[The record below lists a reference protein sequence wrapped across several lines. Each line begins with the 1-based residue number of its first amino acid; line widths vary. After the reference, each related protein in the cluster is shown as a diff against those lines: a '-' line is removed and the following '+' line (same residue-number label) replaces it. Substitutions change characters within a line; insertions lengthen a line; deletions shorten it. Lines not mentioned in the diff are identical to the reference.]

1 MALTKIGSIG
11 INTGIQFAGVTTI
24 ATLNASDNV
33 LSVGGT
39 VNFVSDVSIGG
50 TVSIAGTLTYED
62 VTNVDAVGLITA
74 RNGIKVGSG
83 ITLSSDGDIFTTG
96 ISTFGGNSTFSTSG
110 GDDAVVIKG
119 DTFTTLKIQSARDSS
134 DSKAFIQLH
143 ASRGSNAS
151 PTIIQNGDTVGTINA
166 RAYDGNSYASMSDI
180 NFEVDGAPGDGD
192 MPGRIVFK
200 TSADGSQSP
209 SERARITSTGRLG
222 ISATDPQVTLDVGG
236 SSSGGLN
243 GLTNSVLYAGFTN
256 NTNFG
261 GVVLGA
267 GANGNS
273 PFIAASKKSDGT
285 ALSLDVI
292 TDGTSRAR
300 ITDTGELLVGT
311 TTLSPHMRLN
321 QRLGIAY
328 VGDYGGASI
337 TNYGGTTQ
345 ANKPVLDFNRSRGT
359 SNASMT
365 SVASGDGLAHIIF
378 RGADG
383 TNFIDSAAIRSDVD
397 GTPGTNDMPGRLVFE
412 TTPDGS
418 NTLTERMRITSGG
431 AVQISGADDQD
442 NLLVKGVGT
451 GFAVHQDDTDG
462 EVSLRAQDVTGSN
475 NAKFM
480 TFFVQKAGESP
491 SEAMRI
497 SNTRKVGIATVSPN
511 AQLHVLTTNEAGI
524 LIEDSSTGNNAPYL
538 EVMAKRTDGNVH
550 QSFSGQIF
558 LSRNRT
564 EQKISSGL
572 KLGTILFGGNH
583 TNASKS
589 NIAFP
594 ASIAGISTGNFDD
607 VNNMPTAL
615 TFYTGFTGRTRLQSN
630 VSSGV
635 ERMRISPEGYITKPY
650 QPACTAHQMASA
662 INTNGENNHTEVV
675 FTQTITNRGSHYNT
689 SNGRFT
695 CPVGGVYHVSAGFL
709 TRKGSATNAFHN
721 VFIYKSGSNTGLKA
735 RDINNANELHITVAG
750 LIDCNAGQ
758 YLSVYVSNDGGDFWS
773 DYNYFSVH
781 LVG

>member
-151 PTIIQNGDTVGTINA
+151 PTIVQNGDTVGTINA

-200 TSADGSQSP
+200 TSADGSESP
-209 SERARITSTGRLG
+209 SEKLRITRS
-222 ISATDPQVTLDVGG
+222 
-236 SSSGGLN
+236 
-243 GLTNSVLYAGFTN
+243 
-256 NTNFG
+256 
-261 GVVLGA
+261 
-267 GANGNS
+267 
-273 PFIAASKKSDGT
+273 
-285 ALSLDVI
+285 
-292 TDGTSRAR
+292 
-300 ITDTGELLVGT
+300 GELLVGT
-311 TTLSPHMRLN
+311 TTLSPHIRLN
-321 QRLGIAY
+321 EKFGIAY
-328 VGDYGGASI
+328 AGNYTGASI
-337 TNYGGTTQ
+337 TNYGGTTA
-345 ANKPVLDFNRSRGT
+345 ANKPLLDFNRSRGT
-359 SNASMT
+359 SLASMT
-365 SVASGDGLAHIIF
+365 SVASGDGLGHIIF

-383 TNFIDSAAIRSDVD
+383 TNFVDAAAIRGDVD
-397 GTPGTNDMPGRLVFE
+397 GTPGTDDMPGRLVFE

-418 NTLTERMRITSGG
+418 TTLTERMRITSGG

-480 TFFVQKAGESP
+480 TFFVQKSGEAT

-511 AQLHVLTTNEAGI
+511 AQLHILTTNEAGI

-538 EVMAKRTDGNVH
+538 EVMAKRTDANIH

-564 EQKISSGL
+564 ETKITSGL

-583 TNASKS
+583 TNGSKS

-594 ASIAGISTGNFDD
+594 ASIAGISTGSFDD

-650 QPACTAHQMASA
+650 QPACTAHQLGSA
-662 INTNGENNHTEVV
+662 INTNGEANRTEAV

-709 TRKGSATNAFHN
+709 TRKGSATNAYHN
-721 VFIYKSGSNTGLKA
+721 VFIYKNGSDTGLKT

-758 YLSVYVSNDGGDFWS
+758 YHSVYVSNDGGDFWS

>member
-1 MALTKIGSIG
+1 MGVQINGDTGNISAIKADYSGNVTIG
-11 INTGIQFAGVTTI
+11 
-24 ATLNASDNV
+24 
-33 LSVGGT
+33 
-39 VNFVSDVSIGG
+39 
-50 TVSIAGTLTYED
+50 GTLTYED
-62 VTNVDAVGLITA
+62 VTNIDSVGLVTA
-74 RNGIKVGSG
+74 RTGIEIGARPGVAASISVDGNMIVSG
-83 ITLSSDGDIFTTG
+83 ITTL
-96 ISTFGGNSTFSTSG
+96 GNNLNVSGNGVFSTSG

-119 DTFTTLKIQSARDSS
+119 DTYTALKIQSARDSS
-134 DSKAFIQLH
+134 DSKAFVQMH
-143 ASRGSNAS
+143 ASRGTNAS
-151 PTIIQNGDTVGTINA
+151 PTIVQNGDIVGTINA

-200 TSADGSQSP
+200 TSTDGSQSP
-209 SERARITSTGRLG
+209 SEKLRIT
-222 ISATDPQVTLDVGG
+222 
-236 SSSGGLN
+236 N
-243 GLTNSVLYAGFTN
+243 
-256 NTNFG
+256 
-261 GVVLGA
+261 A
-267 GANGNS
+267 GA
-273 PFIAASKKSDGT
+273 
-285 ALSLDVI
+285 L
-292 TDGTSRAR
+292 
-300 ITDTGELLVGT
+300 
-311 TTLSPHMRLN
+311 
-321 QRLGIAY
+321 
-328 VGDYGGASI
+328 
-337 TNYGGTTQ
+337 
-345 ANKPVLDFNRSRGT
+345 
-359 SNASMT
+359 
-365 SVASGDGLAHIIF
+365 
-378 RGADG
+378 
-383 TNFIDSAAIRSDVD
+383 
-397 GTPGTNDMPGRLVFE
+397 
-412 TTPDGS
+412 
-418 NTLTERMRITSGG
+418 
-431 AVQISGADDQD
+431 QISGADDQD

-480 TFFVQKAGESP
+480 TFFVQKSGEAT

-511 AQLHVLTTNEAGI
+511 AQLHILTTNEAGI
-524 LIEDSSTGNNAPYL
+524 LIEDSSNGNNAPYL
-538 EVMAKRTDGNVH
+538 EVMGKRTDANIH
-550 QSFSGQIF
+550 QSFSGQLL

-572 KLGTILFGGNH
+572 KLGSILFGGNH
-583 TNASKS
+583 TNGSKS

-615 TFYTGFTGRTRLQSN
+615 TFYTGFIGRTRLQSN

-662 INTNGENNHTEVV
+662 INTNGESNYTEVV

-695 CPVGGVYHVSAGFL
+695 CPVSGVYHVSAGFL
-709 TRKGSATNAFHN
+709 TRKGSATNAYHN
-721 VFIYKSGSNTGLKA
+721 AFIYKNGSNTGLKT

>member
-1 MALTKIGSIG
+1 MAFTKINAAGIG
-11 INTGIQFAGVTTI
+11 TTERVTVDGLTVIN
-24 ATLNASDNV
+24 N
-33 LSVGGT
+33 LSV
-39 VNFVSDVSIGG
+39 GG

-74 RNGIKVGSG
+74 RSGIVVGSG
-83 ITLSSDGDIFTTG
+83 ITLSKDGDIFATGITTVSGNVKVGTGITLSPDGHIFTTG
-96 ISTFGGNSTFSTSG
+96 ISTFGGN
-110 GDDAVVIKG
+110 
-119 DTFTTLKIQSARDSS
+119 
-134 DSKAFIQLH
+134 IQLSGADPEIELNNGGPRFRVPSANTLTIH
-143 ASRGSNAS
+143 TGSGLGSSNEERVRIDS
-151 PTIIQNGDTVGTINA
+151 NGRLIIGHTA
-166 RAYDGNSYASMSDI
+166 
-180 NFEVDGAPGDGD
+180 
-192 MPGRIVFK
+192 
-200 TSADGSQSP
+200 
-209 SERARITSTGRLG
+209 STGEARFL
-222 ISATDPQVTLDVGG
+222 QV
-236 SSSGGLN
+236 
-243 GLTNSVLYAGFTN
+243 
-256 NTNFG
+256 
-261 GVVLGA
+261 
-267 GANGNS
+267 
-273 PFIAASKKSDGT
+273 
-285 ALSLDVI
+285 
-292 TDGTSRAR
+292 
-300 ITDTGELLVGT
+300 VGT
-311 TTLSPHMRLN
+311 TGDTSSIQLIRHSANASCSQIDLSKSRNATKGSNTIVQDDDVLGQITFRGDDGTDLN
-321 QRLGIAY
+321 SI
-328 VGDYGGASI
+328 GASI
-337 TNYGGTTQ
+337 
-345 ANKPVLDFNRSRGT
+345 S
-359 SNASMT
+359 AS
-365 SVASGDGLAHIIF
+365 
-378 RGADG
+378 
-383 TNFIDSAAIRSDVD
+383 VD
-397 GTPGTNDMPGRLVFE
+397 GTPGSNDMPGRLVFS
-412 TTPDGS
+412 TTADGS
-418 NTLTERMRITSGG
+418 NSATERLRITSGG

-480 TFFVQKAGESP
+480 TFFVQKSGESP

-497 SNTRKVGIATVSPN
+497 SNTRKVGIATVTPN
-511 AQLHVLTTNEAGI
+511 AQLHILTTNEAGI

-538 EVMAKRTDGNVH
+538 EVMAKRTDANIH
-550 QSFSGQIF
+550 QSFSGQLL

-572 KLGTILFGGNH
+572 KLGSILFGGNH
-583 TNASKS
+583 TNGSKS

-615 TFYTGFTGRTRLQSN
+615 TFYTGFTGRTRLQAN

-650 QPACTAHQMASA
+650 QPACTAHQLGSA
-662 INTNGENNHTEVV
+662 INTNGEANRTEVV

-709 TRKGSATNAFHN
+709 TRKGTATNAYHN
-721 VFIYKSGSNTGLKA
+721 VFIYKSGSDTGLKT

>member
-209 SERARITSTGRLG
+209 SERARITSAGVIEIDR
-222 ISATDPQVTLDVGG
+222 G
-236 SSSGGLN
+236 SSADQAVDIKTTATSGATRVRIMESGSDKAELTYSHDNDLLELIGMSGN
-243 GLTNSVLYAGFTN
+243 GVA
-256 NTNFG
+256 
-261 GVVLGA
+261 
-267 GANGNS
+267 
-273 PFIAASKKSDGT
+273 
-285 ALSLDVI
+285 VI
-292 TDGTSRAR
+292 TNGYGNERLR
-300 ITDTGELLVGT
+300 ITSSGELLVGT

-418 NTLTERMRITSGG
+418 NTLTERMRITSSG
-431 AVQISGADDQD
+431 AVQITGIDDQD
-442 NLLVKGVGT
+442 NLLVKGAGT

-475 NAKFM
+475 NAKHM
-480 TFFVQKAGESP
+480 TFFTQVAGQAA

-497 SNTRKVGIATVSPN
+497 SNTKKVGIATVSPN
-511 AQLHVLTTNEAGI
+511 AQLHILTTNEAGI

-538 EVMAKRTDGNVH
+538 EVMAKRTDANIH
-550 QSFSGQIF
+550 QSFSGQLL

-564 EQKISSGL
+564 EQKVSSGL
-572 KLGTILFGGNH
+572 KLGSILFGGNH
-583 TNASKS
+583 TNGSKS

-615 TFYTGFTGRTRLQSN
+615 TFYTGFIGRTRLQSN

-650 QPACTAHQMASA
+650 QPACTVHQLASA
-662 INTNGENNHTEVV
+662 INTNGEANRTEVV
-675 FTQTITNRGSHYNT
+675 FTNAITNRGSHYNT

-709 TRKGSATNAFHN
+709 TRKGGATNAYHN
-721 VFIYKSGSNTGLKA
+721 VHIYKNGSDTGLKT

>member
-273 PFIAASKKSDGT
+273 PFIAASKKSNGT

-300 ITDTGELLVGT
+300 ITGHWRIISWHDYIITTYAIKSKTSVLHMLATMVVHQLQIMVELL
-311 TTLSPHMRLN
+311 
-321 QRLGIAY
+321 
-328 VGDYGGASI
+328 
-337 TNYGGTTQ
+337 Q

-383 TNFIDSAAIRSDVD
+383 TNFIDCCC
-397 GTPGTNDMPGRLVFE
+397 N
-412 TTPDGS
+412 
-418 NTLTERMRITSGG
+418 
-431 AVQISGADDQD
+431 
-442 NLLVKGVGT
+442 
-451 GFAVHQDDTDG
+451 
-462 EVSLRAQDVTGSN
+462 SL
-475 NAKFM
+475 
-480 TFFVQKAGESP
+480 
-491 SEAMRI
+491 
-497 SNTRKVGIATVSPN
+497 
-511 AQLHVLTTNEAGI
+511 
-524 LIEDSSTGNNAPYL
+524 
-538 EVMAKRTDGNVH
+538 
-550 QSFSGQIF
+550 
-558 LSRNRT
+558 
-564 EQKISSGL
+564 
-572 KLGTILFGGNH
+572 
-583 TNASKS
+583 
-589 NIAFP
+589 
-594 ASIAGISTGNFDD
+594 
-607 VNNMPTAL
+607 
-615 TFYTGFTGRTRLQSN
+615 
-630 VSSGV
+630 
-635 ERMRISPEGYITKPY
+635 
-650 QPACTAHQMASA
+650 
-662 INTNGENNHTEVV
+662 
-675 FTQTITNRGSHYNT
+675 
-689 SNGRFT
+689 
-695 CPVGGVYHVSAGFL
+695 
-709 TRKGSATNAFHN
+709 
-721 VFIYKSGSNTGLKA
+721 
-735 RDINNANELHITVAG
+735 
-750 LIDCNAGQ
+750 
-758 YLSVYVSNDGGDFWS
+758 
-773 DYNYFSVH
+773 
-781 LVG
+781 

>member
-96 ISTFGGNSTFSTSG
+96 ISTFGSISGLTVSGSSTFSTSG

-151 PTIIQNGDTVGTINA
+151 PTIIQNGDIVGTINA

-192 MPGRIVFK
+192 MPGRITFK
-200 TSADGSQSP
+200 TSADGSESP
-209 SERARITSTGRLG
+209 SEKLRITS
-222 ISATDPQVTLDVGG
+222 S
-236 SSSGGLN
+236 
-243 GLTNSVLYAGFTN
+243 
-256 NTNFG
+256 
-261 GVVLGA
+261 
-267 GANGNS
+267 
-273 PFIAASKKSDGT
+273 
-285 ALSLDVI
+285 
-292 TDGTSRAR
+292 
-300 ITDTGELLVGT
+300 GELLVNT
-311 TTLSPHMRLN
+311 TTLSPHIRLN
-321 QRLGIAY
+321 QKLGVTYA
-328 VGDYGGASI
+328 GNYGGASL
-337 TNYGGTTQ
+337 TNYGGTTA
-345 ANKPVLDFNRSRGT
+345 ANKPLLDFNRSRGT

-365 SVASGDGLAHIIF
+365 SVASGDGLGHIVF

-383 TNFIDSAAIRSDVD
+383 TNFIDSAAIRADVD
-397 GTPGTNDMPGRLVFE
+397 GTPGSSDMPGRLVFE

-418 NTLTERMRITSGG
+418 GTLAERMRITSGG
-431 AVQISGADDQD
+431 AVQITGIDDQD
-442 NLLVKGVGT
+442 NLLVKGAGT

-480 TFFVQKAGESP
+480 TFFTQVAGQAT

-497 SNTRKVGIATVSPN
+497 SNTKKVGIATVSPN
-511 AQLHVLTTNEAGI
+511 AKLHVLASNEAGI
-524 LIEDSSTGNNAPYL
+524 LIEDSNANDAAPYL
-538 EVMAKRTDGNVH
+538 EIIGKRDDGNDH
-550 QSFSGQIF
+550 QSFAGQIF
-558 LSRNRT
+558 LSRNRGGDSI
-564 EQKISSGL
+564 EVNQ
-572 KLGTILFGGNH
+572 KLGVVLFGGNH
-583 TNASKS
+583 TNGSKS
-589 NIAFP
+589 NIAYP
-594 ASIAGISTGNFDD
+594 ASIAGIATGQFNS
-607 VNNMPTAL
+607 VNDMPTAL
-615 TFYTGFTGRTRLQSN
+615 AFYTGSVGRLPKVAN

-635 ERMRISPEGYITKPY
+635 ERMKISPEGYITKPY
-650 QPACTAHQMASA
+650 QPACTAHQLSSA
-662 INTNGENNHTEVV
+662 INTNGEANRTEVV
-675 FTQTITNRGSHYNT
+675 FTSTITNRGSHYNT

-721 VFIYKSGSNTGLKA
+721 VFIYKNGSDTGLKT

>member
-1 MALTKIGSIG
+1 MSLTKIGSIG

-151 PTIIQNGDTVGTINA
+151 PTIVQNGDTVGTINA

-200 TSADGSQSP
+200 TSTDGSQSP
-209 SERARITSTGRLG
+209 SEKLRIT
-222 ISATDPQVTLDVGG
+222 
-236 SSSGGLN
+236 N
-243 GLTNSVLYAGFTN
+243 
-256 NTNFG
+256 
-261 GVVLGA
+261 A
-267 GANGNS
+267 GA
-273 PFIAASKKSDGT
+273 
-285 ALSLDVI
+285 L
-292 TDGTSRAR
+292 
-300 ITDTGELLVGT
+300 
-311 TTLSPHMRLN
+311 
-321 QRLGIAY
+321 
-328 VGDYGGASI
+328 
-337 TNYGGTTQ
+337 
-345 ANKPVLDFNRSRGT
+345 
-359 SNASMT
+359 
-365 SVASGDGLAHIIF
+365 
-378 RGADG
+378 
-383 TNFIDSAAIRSDVD
+383 
-397 GTPGTNDMPGRLVFE
+397 
-412 TTPDGS
+412 
-418 NTLTERMRITSGG
+418 
-431 AVQISGADDQD
+431 QISGADDQD

-480 TFFVQKAGESP
+480 TFFVQKSGEAT

-511 AQLHVLTTNEAGI
+511 AQLHILTTNEAGI

-538 EVMAKRTDGNVH
+538 EVMAKRTDANIH

-564 EQKISSGL
+564 ETKITSGL

-583 TNASKS
+583 TNGSKS

-594 ASIAGISTGNFDD
+594 ASIAGISTGSFDD

-615 TFYTGFTGRTRLQSN
+615 TFYTGFTGRTRLQAN

-650 QPACTAHQMASA
+650 QPACTAHQLGSA
-662 INTNGENNHTEVV
+662 INTNGEANRTEVV
-675 FTQTITNRGSHYNT
+675 FTAAITNRGSHYNT

-709 TRKGSATNAFHN
+709 TRKGGATNAYHN
-721 VFIYKSGSNTGLKA
+721 VFIYKNGSDTGLKT